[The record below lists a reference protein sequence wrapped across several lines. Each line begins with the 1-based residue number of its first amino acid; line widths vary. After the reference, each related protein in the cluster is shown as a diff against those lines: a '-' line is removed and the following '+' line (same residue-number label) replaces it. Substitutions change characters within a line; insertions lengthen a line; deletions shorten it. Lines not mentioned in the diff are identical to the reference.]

1 MKWKADVTPN
11 AAKRRTAEQS
21 SGPVIQS
28 DVTLSPPKGN
38 PRVRMIVA
46 LLVPLVLLAAVIML
60 FVRTDGAGLNVAPA
74 APIET
79 VQFGRTIMRTG
90 EIELHLRNTSPQA
103 ITLAQVNINDAIWP
117 YTVSPSPRIPRL
129 GSAVLT
135 LAYPWVQGEAYEI
148 SLLSSNSIVFAASIP
163 VAAVT
168 TRVSSGTL
176 LSFTLIGL
184 YVGVIPVILGMLW
197 LPAIKRMGA
206 GTMLFLM
213 AATVGL
219 LVFLGIDATS
229 EALELTGDLSDA
241 FQGVGI
247 IGIGIIGTWLLLD
260 AIARRQQN
268 GERSEAGKRLSLATV
283 IAIGIGLHNLG
294 EGLAIGAAFAVGAA
308 ALGTFLVVGFI
319 IQNITEG
326 LGIIVPI
333 ARDSPPLRRLAWLGL
348 IGGAPAIAG
357 AWVGGLV
364 HSLPLSILFL
374 SVGAGA
380 VFQVAY
386 EIGRRLVW
394 GSGALR
400 QRPLFAFGGVLAGM
414 LVLYITGLAI
424 K

>member
-1 MKWKADVTPN
+1 MPSSAARRIDPEPETPVTPAN
-11 AAKRRTAEQS
+11 GKGLRLRTA
-21 SGPVIQS
+21 
-28 DVTLSPPKGN
+28 
-38 PRVRMIVA
+38 VA
-46 LLVPLVLLAAVIML
+46 VFIPLILLVAVIVL
-60 FVRTDGAGLNVAPA
+60 FVRTNGAGLNVTPP

-79 VQFGRTIMRTG
+79 VQFGRTILRPG
-90 EIELHLRNTSPQA
+90 EIELRLRNTSPEA

-117 YTVSPSPRIPRL
+117 YTVSPSPTIPRL

-148 SLLSSNSIVFAASIP
+148 GVLSSSSIPFNISIP

-184 YVGVIPVILGMLW
+184 YVGVIPIILGMLW
-197 LPAIKRMGA
+197 LPVLKRMGA
-206 GTMLFLM
+206 STMLFLM

-219 LVFLGIDATS
+219 LLFLGIDATT
-229 EALELTGDLSDA
+229 EALELTGELSDT

-247 IGIGIIGTWLLLD
+247 IGIGIVGTWLLLD
-260 AIARRQQN
+260 AIGRQQRG
-268 GERSEAGKRLSLATV
+268 GERGGAGQRLSLATV
-283 IAIGIGLHNLG
+283 IAIGIGLHNFG
-294 EGLAIGAAFAVGAA
+294 EGLAIGAAFAIGAA

-333 ARDSPPLRRLAWLGL
+333 AKDSPSLRKLAWLGL
-348 IGGAPAIAG
+348 IGGGPAIIG

-364 HSLPLSILFL
+364 HSPALSILFL
-374 SVGAGA
+374 AIGAGA

-386 EIGRRLVW
+386 EIARKLVW
-394 GSGALR
+394 GTAALAK
-400 QRPLFAFGGVLAGM
+400 RPLFAFGGVLAGM
-414 LVLYITGLAI
+414 LVLYATGLAI

>member
-1 MKWKADVTPN
+1 MPTSVARRLDSEPDPDVPPPTGKRPGLRTL
-11 AAKRRTAEQS
+11 AA
-21 SGPVIQS
+21 
-28 DVTLSPPKGN
+28 LF
-38 PRVRMIVA
+38 
-46 LLVPLVLLAAVIML
+46 VPLVLLAAVIAL
-60 FVRTDGAGLNVAPA
+60 FVSTNGAGLNVTPP

-79 VQFGRTIMRTG
+79 VQFGRTILRPG
-90 EIELHLRNTSPQA
+90 EIELHLRNTSPDA

-117 YTVSPSPRIPRL
+117 YAVSPSPRVPRL
-129 GSAVLT
+129 GSVVLT
-135 LAYPWVQGEAYEI
+135 LAYPWVHGEAYEI
-148 SLLSSNSIVFAASIP
+148 SLLSSSSIAFSTSIP

-184 YVGVIPVILGMLW
+184 YVGVIPIILGMLW
-197 LPAIKRMGA
+197 LPVLKQMGA

-213 AATVGL
+213 SATVGL
-219 LVFLGIDATS
+219 LLFLGIDATT
-229 EALELTGDLSDA
+229 EALELTGDLSET

-247 IGIGIIGTWLLLD
+247 IAIGIVGTWLLLD
-260 AIARRQQN
+260 AIGRRQSG
-268 GERSEAGKRLSLATV
+268 GERSEAGRRLSLATV

-294 EGLAIGAAFAVGAA
+294 EGLAIGAAYAVGAA

-333 ARDSPPLRRLAWLGL
+333 AKDSPPLRKLAWLGL
-348 IGGAPAIAG
+348 IGGAPAIVG

-364 HSLPLSILFL
+364 YSPPLSILFL
-374 SVGAGA
+374 SIGAGA
-380 VFQVAY
+380 VLQVAY
-386 EIGRRLVW
+386 EIARKLVW
-394 GSGALR
+394 GGAALR
-400 QRPLFAFGGVLAGM
+400 ERPLFAFGGVLAGM